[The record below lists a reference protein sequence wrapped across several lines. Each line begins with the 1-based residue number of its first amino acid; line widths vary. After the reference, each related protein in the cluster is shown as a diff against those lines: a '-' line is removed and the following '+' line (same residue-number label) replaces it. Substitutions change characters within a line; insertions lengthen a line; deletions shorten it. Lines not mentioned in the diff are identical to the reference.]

1 MKRSVIILMTLVLSA
16 MLCGCGYVG
25 ESEVSKSYLK
35 HLTYAREIEL
45 GIDKYNSVRVLFDGY
60 HLTGERKEKALETIG
75 DVSYNQ
81 MVIIDK
87 EIFRTALCYD
97 LVSINVVSS
106 AQFGDVAPGMPLAS
120 KIVYR
125 ALSIKPYIDSGYTML
140 VDWNEIE
147 EQDSGF
153 GAGTDSNYAEWMP
166 IVKPLTEVTLD
177 DMKLLSTFWG
187 MALSFTEVPEVK
199 EHTFTVT
206 ITDEWGHVMTASIDY
221 VFE

>member
-16 MLCGCGYVG
+16 MLCGCGNG
-25 ESEVSKSYLK
+25 WESVVSKSYLK
-35 HLTYAREIEL
+35 YLIYAREIEL

-60 HLTGERKEKALETIG
+60 HLTGERKEKALKTIG

-81 MVIIDK
+81 KVITDK
-87 EIFRTALCYD
+87 DILRTALCYD

-147 EQDSGF
+147 GF

-177 DMKLLSTFWG
+177 DMKLLSSFWG

-221 VFE
+221 IFE